1 MSFATFINESKD
13 NPTSIHGMPSVLANF
28 MHHLTT
34 GTFHE
39 SETLAEGK
47 IPLVGPPTP
56 RVGKELM
63 GPKAPKKK
71 RPAFIGPH
79 RNPELFMK
87 DGSYSLKRVMKA
99 GQEAQSGENLYKR
112 MKAGFHAAI
121 VADEDPAVTERKAAE
136 SRRHFRQFMADRGGH
151 SESYSSDLTTENG
164 KTQLSTGA
172 GFQTIGIGMA
182 PHGSSGLENF
192 DLCPNA
198 STECKKNC
206 LGFTAGGNKQY
217 PEPSLKRKVL
227 VTQYFTEH
235 PEHAARLLSKEISE
249 NEKWSDKNGMR
260 SGVRLNVTSDIPYEK
275 MMPEHFW
282 KRHAATQ
289 FYDYTKNAKNT
300 RNLPANYFKG
310 LSHTGTGHDESND
323 KQAIEELNRGGVVAM
338 VYQRGKKIP
347 NPTHVEDVQTGKRW
361 RIVNGDDDD
370 NLFDRHAN
378 AGIPKTEGVVSG
390 LKLKGVK
397 NEDAGK
403 FANKVDPDG
412 IIRINH
418 PAETKASPIRFV

>member
-1 MSFATFINESKD
+1 MKLMSFASFINESKD

-39 SETLAEGK
+39 HETMMEAADL
-47 IPLVGPPTP
+47 LPT
-56 RVGKELM
+56 RQLT
-63 GPKAPKKK
+63 
-71 RPAFIGPH
+71 
-79 RNPELFMK
+79 K
-87 DGSYSLKRVMKA
+87 DGSYSLGTVMRL
-99 GQEAQSGENLYKR
+99 GQENQPDENLYKR
-112 MKAGFHAAI
+112 MKAGFHAGI
-121 VADEDPAVTERKAAE
+121 VEGEDPKVTKKKALE
-136 SRRHFRQFMADRGGH
+136 SQAHFRQFMKERGGH
-151 SESYSSDLTTENG
+151 SAKYSGGLTTENG
-164 KTQLSTGA
+164 KTQLSSGV
-172 GFQTIGIGMA
+172 GFQTLGIGMA
-182 PHGSSGLENF
+182 PHSTSNLEGF
-192 DLCPNA
+192 DVCPNA
-198 STECKKNC
+198 SEECKANC
-206 LGFTAGGNKQY
+206 LGLTAGGNKQY
-217 PEPSLKRKVL
+217 PEAALKRKIL

-300 RNLPANYFKG
+300 RNLPENYFKG
-310 LSHTGTGHDESND
+310 LSHTGTGHAESND

-361 RIVNGDDDD
+361 RVVDGDSDD
-370 NLFDRHAN
+370 NLFDRHTN
-378 AGIPKTEGVVSG
+378 AGVPRTEGVVSG